1 MCLVEIN
8 VHNLIS
14 FDNIILSGIL
24 IVGGGLHFRSFNV
37 NGLVKYNLL

>member
-1 MCLVEIN
+1 MCFVEIN
-8 VHNLIS
+8 VQNLIT
-14 FDNIILSGIL
+14 FDKIIFSGIL